1 MYNSL
6 MKRKNS
12 VMKKNRKGFTLVEV
26 IVVLVILAILAAI
39 LIPSMVGWIDKA
51 NQKTVVAEARAAL
64 LACQTLASESYGETG
79 TAAVVPADAKT
90 LADVDGTISGVTL
103 SGAKVT
109 GMTYA
114 GGDYTA
120 TWNGTKWTVAET
132 ATP

>member
-1 MYNSL
+1 

-64 LACQTLASESYGETG
+64 LACQTLASESYGEDG
-79 TAAVVPADAKT
+79 SASV
-90 LADVDGTISGVTL
+90 DV
-103 SGAKVT
+103 AKVT

>member
-51 NQKTVVAEARAAL
+51 NEKTVVAEARAAL
-64 LACQTLASESYGETG
+64 LACQTLASETYGEEG
-79 TAAVVPADAKT
+79 TASVDAGEAAT

-103 SGAKVT
+103 DGAKVT
-109 GMTYA
+109 AMVYA
-114 GGDYTA
+114 NDDYTA
-120 TWNGTKWTVAET
+120 TWDGSAWSVE
-132 ATP
+132 